1 MINILRKTLHPA
13 VALAKGFATTLK
25 NMLRPTV
32 TENYP
37 DEKVNFEGRFRGLHI
52 LRRDENG
59 LEKCV
64 GCFLCSAACPSPC
77 IYIEAADNVADHQIS
92 AGEAQRASLAR
103 SLISTTIDVFFVGI
117 VLKPA
122 QPMQSRMGMS
132 LKFHRTMSWI

>member
-1 MINILRKTLHPA
+1 MFMINILRKTLHPA

-92 AGEAQRASLAR
+92 AGERYAE
-103 SLISTTIDVFFVGI
+103 ISTTIDVFFVGI